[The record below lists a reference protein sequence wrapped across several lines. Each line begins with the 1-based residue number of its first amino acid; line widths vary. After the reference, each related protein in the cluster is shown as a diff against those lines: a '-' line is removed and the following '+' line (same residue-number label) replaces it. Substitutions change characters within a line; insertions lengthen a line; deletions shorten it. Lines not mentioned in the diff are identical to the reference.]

1 MKFKKNPLFFS
12 KIIGVEWVLLKQE
25 SSYCYKLNETAG
37 FLWQKLDKPKT
48 SEELLKSMRDVY
60 EIEDIQAKKDI
71 NDFIKNG
78 LKHGFILLKS

>member
-1 MKFKKNPLFFS
+1 MRFQKNSLFFS
-12 KIIGVEWVLLKQE
+12 KLIGKEWVLLKQE

-37 FLWQKLDKPKT
+37 FLWQKLDKPRN
-48 SEELLKSMRDVY
+48 SEELLKFIKDIY

-71 NDFIKNG
+71 NGFIKNG